1 MSSAPANNITDDS
14 NDDRQPPDYDEYED
28 AARHTEEFLAS
39 FMHDSDDGYDDE
51 PVRITANMMSSTDD
65 DMWILEPDQNEPSDK
80 TSTAPATPSLDPLS
94 YANAFHA
101 DLTTIEGIN
110 MHESRIYQHG
120 LTPSEIRH
128 NIKLA
133 LRSSLPHQPM
143 VAFQAK
149 DIPPAELDPR
159 TNMVLHALLAERGR
173 AGQDPKAQN
182 ETNRTMFQVY
192 SDSQFIIH
200 DNNFFSCC
208 KPHLRNLPRHTAFQ
222 LQSMRTN
229 LEAKELPPYRPIQFD
244 ALPEP
249 TVPKFKPRTTANPP
263 LQPRAQWMQRRC
275 PPPRPRPACWQ
286 R

>member
-1 MSSAPANNITDDS
+1 
-14 NDDRQPPDYDEYED
+14 
-28 AARHTEEFLAS
+28 
-39 FMHDSDDGYDDE
+39 
-51 PVRITANMMSSTDD
+51 
-65 DMWILEPDQNEPSDK
+65 
-80 TSTAPATPSLDPLS
+80 
-94 YANAFHA
+94 
-101 DLTTIEGIN
+101 
-110 MHESRIYQHG
+110 MHESWIYQHG
-120 LTPSEIRH
+120 LTPPEIRH

-159 TNMVLHALLAERGR
+159 TNMVLHALLVERGR
-173 AGQDPKAQN
+173 TGQDPKAQN
-182 ETNRTMFQVY
+182 ETNRTMFQIY
-192 SDSQFIIH
+192 SNSQFIIH

-263 LQPRAQWMQRRC
+263 LQPRAQWMQDTPPYTTEAEADATYTAACSWMFGTTEPQAISPGTADLRRKVC
-275 PPPRPRPACWQ
+275 GLHE
-286 R
+286 